1 MNMFALKKKKK
12 AVAVFFS
19 IEMNLCHKKM
29 LTILKFLLM
38 VFCSV
43 CFHLVG
49 WNCMLPHC
57 PSERLNKLATNE
69 NFSTVLPAS
78 SFMCLGV
85 LFVLCYFS

>member
-1 MNMFALKKKKK
+1 MNMLALKKKKK

-29 LTILKFLLM
+29 LTIFKFLLM
-38 VFCSV
+38 LFCSV

-49 WNCMLPHC
+49 WNRMLPHC
-57 PSERLNKLATNE
+57 SSERLNKSATNE
-69 NFSTVLPAS
+69 NFSTVLPAL

-85 LFVLCYFS
+85 LFGLYSFS

>member
-1 MNMFALKKKKK
+1 MNMFALKKKK

-29 LTILKFLLM
+29 LTIFKFLLM
-38 VFCSV
+38 LFCSI

-49 WNCMLPHC
+49 LESDVTKLPFRETYK
-57 PSERLNKLATNE
+57 SATNE
-69 NFSTVLPAS
+69 NFSIVLPAL

-85 LFVLCYFS
+85 LFGLYSFS